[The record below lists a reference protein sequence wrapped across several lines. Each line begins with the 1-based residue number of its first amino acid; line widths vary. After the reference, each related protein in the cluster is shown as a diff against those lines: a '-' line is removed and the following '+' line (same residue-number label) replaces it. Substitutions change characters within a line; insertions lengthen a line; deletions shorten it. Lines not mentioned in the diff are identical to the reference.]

1 MKNQDLQSLAEAYDL
16 VYSNSEEYH
25 EEIDVYDTVLDHLL
39 SEGFADTMK
48 EAENIMVNMS
58 EGWMSSILQE
68 KYGTKEG
75 RHKLAMRIK
84 GGKQI
89 GKKNVPGK
97 TGFKAVEA
105 KAKKYGA
112 TDPAAVAAAAM
123 WKKYGK

>member
-1 MKNQDLQSLAEAYDL
+1 MEHINEYDAVLAHLISEGYTDNLRSAETIIGYM
-16 VYSNSEEYH
+16 SEEW
-25 EEIDVYDTVLDHLL
+25 I
-39 SEGFADTMK
+39 
-48 EAENIMVNMS
+48 ENILS
-58 EGWMSSILQE
+58 E
-68 KYGTKEG
+68 KYGTKKG
-75 RHKLAMRIK
+75 RHELAMKIK
-84 GGKQI
+84 AGKQV

>member
-1 MKNQDLQSLAEAYDL
+1 MDYTDAYDAVLAHLISEGYVTNLKSAEA
-16 VYSNSEEYH
+16 VAECMSEEWV
-25 EEIDVYDTVLDHLL
+25 EQIL
-39 SEGFADTMK
+39 
-48 EAENIMVNMS
+48 EA
-58 EGWMSSILQE
+58 

-75 RHKLAMRIK
+75 RHKLAMKIK
-84 GGKQI
+84 KGKQI